1 MDNFAQLH
9 WKFVSFNI
17 LWNWLLVSICIL
29 YECCVSI
36 VYENN
41 LFVSWKTCW
50 FQAISHNTLPL
61 PLPIINCKFCWWHS
75 TKIAFHDTLRFKCTH
90 ISSQFFIPFVEIYPN
105 VYVEIKQ
112 QKKREKKNTIRQKS
126 QACEHSM
133 HWRRTNLFLS
143 KISSFPLISI
153 DILPQTNYYPN
164 FE

>member
-90 ISSQFFIPFVEIYPN
+90 INSQFFIPFVEIYPN

-112 QKKREKKNTIRQKS
+112 QKKREKKTQYDKNPTHANIRCIDVEPIYSYPKS
-126 QACEHSM
+126 RA
-133 HWRRTNLFLS
+133 FL
-143 KISSFPLISI
+143 LY
-153 DILPQTNYYPN
+153 Q
-164 FE
+164 